1 MQIIGQK
8 SILETI
14 ENWEEVPRFIVIKG
28 GRGAGK
34 TTLMKKIADKL
45 KCLTVEVDYKVDSV
59 RNMIDT
65 AYNVT
70 EPVLY
75 FIENAQDMSVAAR
88 NSLLKVTEEPP
99 QQAYVVLMT
108 NQDVIDTLRSR
119 CTQLNLLPYTADE
132 YKQYAD
138 SVSLDIPKTDD
149 NWWAV
154 CSACKCFDDLE
165 YICRTGHINTC
176 IDLADKILDH
186 IHEVAFANAFKI
198 LKNLALKKDE
208 DGIDPEWFLT
218 FVAFKALNRLRTND
232 PESIIWNVAH
242 IVYSE
247 SLDALEL
254 MRNKVLSKS
263 NIVDMW
269 ALHLIQRWEA
279 KC

>member
-45 KCLTVEVDYKVDSV
+45 KCLMVEVDYKVDSV

-99 QQAYVVLMT
+99 QRAYVVLMT
-108 NQDVIDTLRSR
+108 K
-119 CTQLNLLPYTADE
+119 
-132 YKQYAD
+132 YKY
-138 SVSLDIPKTDD
+138 
-149 NWWAV
+149 
-154 CSACKCFDDLE
+154 F
-165 YICRTGHINTC
+165 
-176 IDLADKILDH
+176 
-186 IHEVAFANAFKI
+186 
-198 LKNLALKKDE
+198 
-208 DGIDPEWFLT
+208 
-218 FVAFKALNRLRTND
+218 
-232 PESIIWNVAH
+232 
-242 IVYSE
+242 
-247 SLDALEL
+247 
-254 MRNKVLSKS
+254 
-263 NIVDMW
+263 
-269 ALHLIQRWEA
+269 
-279 KC
+279 